1 MGGHAKDEESA
12 RQAAAAMGWG
22 GEITFRY
29 DPDAA
34 AGADD
39 RWRELMEKGGVVKR
53 DGVVIGTFGPAEPEP
68 ECPWLVVAPY
78 AGEDPWRTDARP

>member
-1 MGGHAKDEESA
+1 MGGHAKDEEPA

-34 AGADD
+34 DEADD
-39 RWRELMEKGGVVKR
+39 CWRRLMEGGGVVIR
-53 DGVVIGTFGPAEPEP
+53 DGVVIGTFGPAVPGP
-68 ECPWLVVAPY
+68 ECSGLVVAPY
-78 AGEDPWRTDARP
+78 VGEDPWRPDACP